1 MVGGVVR
8 SMGVDRRR
16 RHGDDVR
23 RRAVALIGAGV
34 SVRQLARRLAV
45 PRGTAGKWIVL
56 YRSGGRSAVMGAGGR
71 RSYDWQTKV
80 AAVRDVVDRGVGKA
94 EAMARHHIASIAPLE
109 RWCREYRAGG
119 APRRCGPGPRA
130 GPGVH
135 PTGRRRLPR
144 ASRSWPSSSR
154 SWRRRSPTWKNCMPC
169 RCRGHEARQG
179 RARETACR
187 ARAPAGAS
195 AGRVGACPVDVL
207 PAALA
212 SGARDP
218 ARPRAVGQ
226 EGVGAHSQR
235 VRAPEGAH
243 VPGA

>member
-8 SMGVDRRR
+8 LMGVDRRR

-34 SVRQLARRLAV
+34 SVR
-45 PRGTAGKWIVL
+45 
-56 YRSGGRSAVMGAGGR
+56 
-71 RSYDWQTKV
+71 
-80 AAVRDVVDRGVGKA
+80 
-94 EAMARHHIASIAPLE
+94 HHIASIAPLE
-109 RWCREYRAGG
+109 RWCREYRAGGG

-212 SGARDP
+212 SGARD
-218 ARPRAVGQ
+218 RPDLEPLVR
-226 EGVGAHSQR
+226 R
-235 VRAPEGAH
+235 VWERTPNGCGH
-243 VPGA
+243 R